1 MITYNPI
8 FSYHISTSMN
18 EIDHI
23 TDFNYKGG
31 QKFRRSETASQ
42 KSSTVEVMLSRG
54 SNALG
59 ANFLANR

>member
-1 MITYNPI
+1 
-8 FSYHISTSMN
+8 MN